1 MREASQDEVS
11 ATIDRCAAVV
21 QDLNALRD
29 ALHELRL
36 SSDPRA
42 QFATALFD
50 LDRARRGDP
59 EARTT
64 MLQVADALLVF
75 WREGTG
81 DELAA
86 GHPEL
91 TRLWSEADS
100 LLHGFEEKRLARLL
114 KACWD
119 AREDAALLQVAVA
132 DLQPDGY
139 RRVEFARCLYHLE
152 LARLF
157 VQESRAEFSA
167 RAGLLSE
174 AYHDEAVAKEL
185 IGGDAGLM
193 HLWGELVPYLDEFF
207 EHQERKAFLANANKV
222 TGKLDAVPNH
232 LVRTDPVATPLAT
245 PAAPNRNVPT
255 QPHREAQ
262 PPAPEPLGV
271 GPQVPS
277 FRTLVGQRTGS
288 LPPPPMTPPAGA
300 PPAEDTSRLPTQ
312 RLAPV
317 DPTSVTT
324 PKEPALAVA
333 PPPPPTDFTP
343 PGAWK
348 PPPMEEEADLVLDA
362 ELDAGPPAPQRAPPP
377 PPRDL
382 TPPGAWFP
390 PSTPSGEVELVDAEE
405 APPPPPAFTPSQGL
419 PAAAVDIDVDI
430 EPEPD
435 LPTLDFWAH
444 TFEALQMA
452 PGPDGRTAQRLFAT
466 ETRGDRKRLVQYL
479 DSLEPFMA
487 VPEAR
492 AFACLIRLMLAAQ
505 TKEKGLFGQANPVR
519 QEAVQAALSL
529 LGASPIAAG
538 HAAVWFELDGPET
551 RAILNQGLDV
561 LAKFLAFCSRGQVD
575 PLSPAAV
582 RRFAAGG

>member
-1 MREASQDEVS
+1 MREAPQDEVG

-21 QDLNALRD
+21 GDLDALKD

-50 LDRARRGDP
+50 LDRARRGDS

-81 DELAA
+81 EELASL
-86 GHPEL
+86 HPEL
-91 TRLWSEADS
+91 SRLWTDAHS
-100 LLHGFEEKRLARLL
+100 LLHTFEEKRLSKLL

-119 AREDAALLQVAVA
+119 ARADAALLEVAVA

-157 VQESRAEFSA
+157 VQESRAGFSA

-174 AYHDEAVAKEL
+174 AYQDDAVAQEL

-207 EHQERKAFLANANKV
+207 EHQERQAYLAQATARV
-222 TGKLDAVPNH
+222 APVPEH
-232 LVRTDPVATPLAT
+232 LVKTDPVATPLAT
-245 PAAPNRNVPT
+245 PAAASASEART
-255 QPHREAQ
+255 QRELPSLPPRRDSPHQHSQAL
-262 PPAPEPLGV
+262 ADSH
-271 GPQVPS
+271 QVPS
-277 FRTLVGQRTGS
+277 FRTLVGERAGA
-288 LPPPPMTPPAGA
+288 LPAPPITPPAGPTPFEESA
-300 PPAEDTSRLPTQ
+300 PFSSSPTQ
-312 RLAPV
+312 RV
-317 DPTSVTT
+317 SMDPSLST
-324 PKEPALAVA
+324 PKDPALAVS
-333 PPPPPTDFTP
+333 PPPPTDFAP

-348 PPPMEEEADLVLDA
+348 PPPAEEEADLVVEA
-362 ELDAGPPAPQRAPPP
+362 EVDSGAPPP

-390 PSTPSGEVELVDAEE
+390 PSSPSGEVELVDAAE
-405 APPPPPAFTPSQGL
+405 APPPPPAAL
-419 PAAAVDIDVDI
+419 DLDVTEV

-435 LPTLDFWAH
+435 QPTLDFWAH
-444 TFEALQMA
+444 TFDALQMS
-452 PGPDGRTAQRLFAT
+452 PGADGRATQRLFAT
-466 ETRGDRKRLVQYL
+466 ETRGERKRLVEYL
-479 DSLEPFMA
+479 DSLEPFRE

-492 AFACLIRLMLAAQ
+492 AFACLVRLMLAAQ

-519 QEAVQAALSL
+519 QEAVQAALAL
-529 LGASPIAAG
+529 LSANPAAAG
-538 HAAVWFELDGPET
+538 HAAVWFELDGPQT
-551 RAILNQGLDV
+551 RVTLNKGLELLV
-561 LAKFLAFCSRGQVD
+561 KYLAFCSRASVD
-575 PLSPAAV
+575 PLSAAAAK
-582 RRFAAGG
+582 RFATGG